1 MHLIQSLKNEFCF
14 DLPMFSKYPATSI
27 NSYFYKMTLI
37 RLIRCCTVPRKI
49 LISQKSFATQHSFAT
64 HSVQL
69 RYKGLLLMMVVFDHG
84 HFS

>member
-1 MHLIQSLKNEFCF
+1 VVRAIFVLN
-14 DLPMFSKYPATSI
+14 
-27 NSYFYKMTLI
+27 
-37 RLIRCCTVPRKI
+37 RCNTVPRKI

-69 RYKGLLLMMVVFDHG
+69 GYKELLLMMVVFDHG

>member
-1 MHLIQSLKNEFCF
+1 MPI
-14 DLPMFSKYPATSI
+14 DLQIFILLSCYA
-27 NSYFYKMTLI
+27 
-37 RLIRCCTVPRKI
+37 IRCCTVPRKI
-49 LISQKSFATQHSFAT
+49 LISQKSFATQHFFAT